1 MSASIRISQQ
11 ASKVLAMESRSTG
24 SDAKVIHTVILMRL
38 KNPHSRKP
46 SFYSNYNSKVLP
58 LSLDAA
64 DEPCVI
70 NIIHDNGGAK
80 APLLIYEGTTTGP

>member
-1 MSASIRISQQ
+1 
-11 ASKVLAMESRSTG
+11 MESRSTG

-58 LSLDAA
+58 LSLDA